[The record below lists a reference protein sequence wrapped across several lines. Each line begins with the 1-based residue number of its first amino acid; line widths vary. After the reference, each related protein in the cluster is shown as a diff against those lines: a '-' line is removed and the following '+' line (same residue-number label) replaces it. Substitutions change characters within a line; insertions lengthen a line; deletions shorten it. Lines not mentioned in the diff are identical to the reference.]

1 MSEKVRKPVFEVGM
15 KVRLKGARASQEV
28 VGIYGAHPEK
38 YRLRNGC
45 EVVAI
50 RPNPDG
56 GWHVTYLDRYNYH
69 QGINLDANGGW
80 CGSQSNLDMIPLSAT
95 IDPEAQA

>member
-50 RPNPDG
+50 
-56 GWHVTYLDRYNYH
+56 
-69 QGINLDANGGW
+69 
-80 CGSQSNLDMIPLSAT
+80 
-95 IDPEAQA
+95 